1 MALKNLYN
9 WKRADDLTKDVNEE
23 VFCEDSLEEVSD
35 DVVLD
40 DIPEIIETSSDDEE
54 TEVDENYALHD
65 VNRSIL
71 ADEDEDNTTTEKEE
85 VVGGKLQKDI
95 EGITWIDE
103 EGVVLRTNRWLKETA
118 NSDQNDRKVDH

>member
-9 WKRADDLTKDVNEE
+9 WKRADDLTKDINEE

-71 ADEDEDNTTTEKEE
+71 PDEDEDNTTTEKEE

-118 NSDQNDRKVDH
+118 NSDQSKKLI